1 VYVYWDEDHEWGQTK
16 SHRLITVELYEGSM
30 PDDKTRSTELSS
42 YSNISLA
49 TTAVEQSYVFPHA
62 ITSIATTST
71 KYSISTKDILVAN
84 ENGQIQSFPHVLL
97 NPRRTKDKP
106 TAEEQEEWLVQYDPV
121 LPDDTL
127 RVISHN
133 YHVANI
139 GRILT
144 APALLES
151 TTLVFAY
158 GLDLFCSRVAPSGT
172 FDVLNETFN
181 KAQLV
186 FTICGLAVAILA
198 VRPMVRQKQ
207 LREKWY
213 Q

>member
-1 VYVYWDEDHEWGQTK
+1 
-16 SHRLITVELYEGSM
+16 M
-30 PDDKTRSTELSS
+30 
-42 YSNISLA
+42 
-49 TTAVEQSYVFPHA
+49 
-62 ITSIATTST
+62 
-71 KYSISTKDILVAN
+71 AN
-84 ENGQIQSFPHVLL
+84 ENGQIQSFPRLLL

-121 LPDDTL
+121 LPVDTH
-127 RVISHN
+127 RVLSHN
-133 YHVANI
+133 YHVRGFSVQPFEDHLGPLFFAFELQVANV
-139 GRILT
+139 RHILT

-151 TTLVFAY
+151 TSLVFAY
-158 GLDLFCSRVAPSGT
+158 GLDLFCTRVTPSGT

-198 VRPMVRQKQ
+198 VRPMVRQKR